1 MKNFKYIARSL
12 GGQRKSGVSQAL
24 SRQDILIWL
33 RDQGLIPVEVEETKV
48 SRKKKVALSRRKIVK
63 SSDLASFCWQ
73 LRTMIEGGIPINT
86 ALNTISEDC
95 ENKYFQ
101 EIVSQIGENVKTG
114 ETLSDSVAHYPKVFN
129 KLFHT
134 MISAGEKGGALTT
147 TLARLADYFDN
158 RDALVR
164 KIRAALAY
172 PAFVVGFIIFL
183 IVFIMTFIIPRF
195 KVLFDQMGGD
205 LPAFTQ
211 AFIGGYDYIVDHM
224 LLMTAMGLM
233 ILFAVVM
240 YLKTSTGWTQLS
252 IASLKAPLFGKIIS
266 QAFVAM
272 FCRTFATL
280 LSAGVSVLEAL
291 EILSTMSSNT
301 VIQSA
306 VKRTREHIV
315 EGTSISLSMA
325 ACGFFPNI
333 LIKMVEVGEAS
344 GSLPEVLERTSGY
357 YEKKVD
363 AMITTATTLLEPI
376 LIVSVGAIVLGV
388 VLALY
393 LPVFTISDIKQ

>member
-1 MKNFKYIARSL
+1 MKNFKYTARSL
-12 GGQRKSGVSQAL
+12 GGQRKSGTSQAL

-33 RDQGLIPVEVEETKV
+33 RDQGLIPVEVEEAKV
-48 SRKKKVALSRRKIVK
+48 SRKKKTEITMRKMIK
-63 SSDLASFCWQ
+63 SADLASFCWQ

-86 ALNTISEDC
+86 ALKTISEDC
-95 ENKYFQ
+95 DNKYFQ
-101 EIVSQIGENVKTG
+101 NIVIQISENVKKG
-114 ETLSDSVAHYPKVFN
+114 ETLSDSIAHYPKVFN
-129 KLFHT
+129 KLFQT

-147 TLARLADYFDN
+147 TLGRLADYFDN

-172 PAFVVGFIIFL
+172 PAFVVGFIVFL
-183 IVFIMTFIIPRF
+183 IIFIMTFIIPRF
-195 KVLFDQMGGD
+195 KVLFAQMGGD
-205 LPAFTQ
+205 LPAFTK
-211 AFIGGYDYIVDHM
+211 AFMGGYDYIVNNM
-224 LLMTAMGLM
+224 LLMTAIGVMA
-233 ILFAVVM
+233 LFGVVM
-240 YLKTSTGWTQLS
+240 YLKTRTGWTQLS
-252 IASLKAPLFGKIIS
+252 VASLKAPLFGKIIS
-266 QAFVAM
+266 QAFVAI

-301 VIQSA
+301 VIQTA
-306 VKRTREHIV
+306 VRRTREHIV
-315 EGTSISLSMA
+315 EGSSISLSMA

-333 LIKMVEVGEAS
+333 LVKMVEVGEAS
-344 GSLPEVLERTSGY
+344 GSLPEVLERTSVY

-363 AMITTATTLLEPI
+363 STITTATALLEPI
-376 LIVSVGAIVLGV
+376 LIVSVGVLVLGV